1 MAENNSLPIPD
12 EDETDRALGHRPE
25 VAITKVSCH
34 ATSLIHAALL
44 SPFHGSIILLPASQ
58 VFRWQSAIDD
68 WGEAQSLAF
77 DFGQI
82 YGRRIREHSF
92 TPRPGVLRLLET
104 LNNYEVRGAAPRQP
118 RHYAV
123 QARTHLGPPL
133 LLTAHMQV
141 PCCLCSGLDEDMT
154 EEAVADA
161 GLDGLFQKVASQRPR
176 RRVDAIVCTSPRSHG
191 SPATAH
197 CLP

>member
-1 MAENNSLPIPD
+1 LIHGAWAEVAENNSLPIPD

-25 VAITKVSCH
+25 VAITK
-34 ATSLIHAALL
+34 
-44 SPFHGSIILLPASQ
+44 

-104 LNNYEVRGAAPRQP
+104 LNNYE
-118 RHYAV
+118 
-123 QARTHLGPPL
+123 
-133 LLTAHMQV
+133 V